1 MLKKSLYVICITFG
15 CGYYYSHAASDS
27 DTSAFPIP
35 LDWTSSSDSKADPSE
50 LFGIPL
56 DQLLEESTVEFHIP
70 PSELSQAENGDTAQ
84 EKKEL
89 FGCLIKRL
97 EELHD
102 KVGTIVY
109 KQSSQS
115 LDEAFIATDEFD
127 VAPFNN
133 ELNKIKATNRALLK
147 QAKKDIAAEQPTPID
162 PRNVVNLGRHI
173 KHTQRLINQI
183 QTDMP

>member
-35 LDWTSSSDSKADPSE
+35 LDWTSSSDSEADPSE

-70 PSELSQAENGDTAQ
+70 PFELSQAENGDTAQ

-89 FGCLIKRL
+89 FGGLIKRL
-97 EELHD
+97 KELHE
-102 KVGTIVY
+102 KVETIVY
-109 KQSSQS
+109 KQNSQS

-127 VAPFNN
+127 VAAFNN
-133 ELNKIKATNRALLK
+133 ELNEIKATNKALLK
-147 QAKKDIAAEQPTPID
+147 QAKKDIAAKQPTPIH
-162 PRNVVNLGRHI
+162 PGHFFNLGSQI
-173 KHTQRLINQI
+173 KRTQQLINQL
-183 QTDMP
+183 QTDTP